1 MINLSVELFG
11 EKLSNPVIPA
21 SGTFGYGKEFATAY
35 DLSILGSISLKG
47 CTIEARYGNELPRI
61 AECPMGMLNAI
72 GLQNPSAESV
82 LKEEIP
88 ALRTIY
94 GKKVIV
100 NVGGHSFEDYEK
112 AVAVFNG
119 CEDVLAIELNVSCP
133 NVKGGGM
140 AFGLDKDILSEVV
153 SRVKKVSDRK
163 IIVKLS
169 PNVTDIVANAKA
181 AQDAGA
187 DALSLINTLVGMR
200 LDARTGKPILSTKIG
215 GYSGAGVFPIAIRM
229 VYDVYKNVSIPIIGM
244 GGIMSARD
252 VIEMMSAGAKAV
264 MVGTANLINPFA
276 CKEII
281 ENLPK
286 ELESIGVKDIN
297 DIIGRAH
304 RWIEM

>member
-1 MINLSVELFG
+1 MINLSVELFS

-112 AVAVFNG
+112 AVVVFNG

-153 SRVKKVSDRK
+153 SRVKMVSDRK

-181 AQDAGA
+181 A
-187 DALSLINTLVGMR
+187 SSR
-200 LDARTGKPILSTKIG
+200 
-215 GYSGAGVFPIAIRM
+215 
-229 VYDVYKNVSIPIIGM
+229 
-244 GGIMSARD
+244 
-252 VIEMMSAGAKAV
+252 
-264 MVGTANLINPFA
+264 
-276 CKEII
+276 
-281 ENLPK
+281 
-286 ELESIGVKDIN
+286 
-297 DIIGRAH
+297 
-304 RWIEM
+304 

>member
-304 RWIEM
+304 R

>member
-47 CTIEARYGNELPRI
+47 CTIEPRYGNELPRI

-72 GLQNPSAESV
+72 GLQNPSAETV

-200 LDARTGKPILSTKIG
+200 LDARTGKPILSTKTG

-304 RWIEM
+304 R